1 MKSSKASLIS
11 QQDHLKKQIKSLHRG
26 TKSELEEEI
35 RNFETEVKAK
45 GKEIVEVSLQ
55 LVFY

>member
-35 RNFETEVKAK
+35 INFETEVKAK
-45 GKEIVEVSLQ
+45 GKEIVEVSL
-55 LVFY
+55 